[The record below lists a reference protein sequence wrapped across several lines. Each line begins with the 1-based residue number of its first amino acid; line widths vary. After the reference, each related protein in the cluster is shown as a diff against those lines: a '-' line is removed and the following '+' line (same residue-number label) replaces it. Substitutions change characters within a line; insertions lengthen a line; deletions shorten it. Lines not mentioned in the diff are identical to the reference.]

1 MIYGTLAVTEE
12 STATTGAIWLRN
24 ITIQGEMSSSS
35 GSFGVGVGV
44 GVAGGP
50 TLAAGQQSQ
59 GVAALLVML
68 AVLCFIFAYCCWGA
82 PFCRSLCRRHCCC
95 RLEDPEPDSRFGN
108 SDQTMVAT
116 PTIILLPH
124 GRMLVVDGTMFT
136 QFQADPTGLD
146 LVELGDSVFH
156 AQRNPRSINRHQLQN
171 SQGSILEM
179 DAETP
184 SKDSLG
190 SIACFPPPTYES
202 IYGKEETDMPPSYS
216 DILLHR
222 FANLPHELEMHD
234 FCRNDKEE
242 IEMQSLEDCPH
253 IVGNPTNVL
262 PYPFLTITTF
272 SSPSSPRRTVSR
284 NPSII
289 SNPLDN
295 YYMDNDLGLYRLSQE
310 MVHRVSSN
318 TNLNTYRT
326 SHDDITFQLF
336 HENEN
341 RQREN
346 TIDNENHRLN
356 SQNVNRNNEQR
367 YAHRVDEMTNPAS
380 ENATMENDIMNTRN
394 RARSIS
400 RINNDSNTNRERV
413 SRDSDEPGV
422 AFVRVAN
429 SHETETSLDVPREMC
444 NVNRVNEISQSQLY
458 HGEQS
463 SGRNV
468 HLQNTQQTNEINQNN
483 EASPNIRYLHRSRRS
498 EDESRTQNAED
509 SGYPDD
515 DAGDFGALA
524 DIRESRV

>member
-12 STATTGAIWLRN
+12 STTTTGTTWLRN
-24 ITIQGEMSSSS
+24 ITIQGEMSS
-35 GSFGVGVGV
+35 GNGNFGVGVGV

-50 TLAAGQQSQ
+50 TLAAAQQGQ

-146 LVELGDSVFH
+146 LVELGDSVLR

-222 FANLPHELEMHD
+222 FANLPHEIDMHD

-242 IEMQSLEDCPH
+242 IEMQNLEGCPH
-253 IVGNPTNVL
+253 IVGNPMNVL
-262 PYPFLTITTF
+262 SYPYTTVTSF
-272 SSPSSPRRTVSR
+272 STQSFPRRNVTR

-310 MVHRVSSN
+310 MGHRVSSN
-318 TNLNTYRT
+318 ANLNTYRT
-326 SHDDITFQLF
+326 SHGDITFQLF
-336 HENEN
+336 NE
-341 RQREN
+341 
-346 TIDNENHRLN
+346 NENHRQSNIINNDNRCSNSLN
-356 SQNVNRNNEQR
+356 INRNNEQR
-367 YAHRVDEMTNPAS
+367 YGHRADETNPS
-380 ENATMENDIMNTRN
+380 EDTTTENNIMNTRN
-394 RARSIS
+394 RARSIT
-400 RINNDSNTNRERV
+400 RIDYDSNTSRERI
-413 SRDSDEPGV
+413 SRDNDQASI
-422 AFVRVAN
+422 AFVRRVN
-429 SHETETSLDVPREMC
+429 SQEPESTHDVPREMC
-444 NVNRVNEISQSQLY
+444 NVSRVTEMSQVQLY
-458 HGEQS
+458 CGEHQS
-463 SGRNV
+463 SRNV
-468 HLQNTQQTNEINQNN
+468 HFQSTQSNEINQNN
-483 EASPNIRYLHRSRRS
+483 EASPNVRYLHMSRRGE
-498 EDESRTQNAED
+498 EDSRTQND
-509 SGYPDD
+509 SESVYPDD
-515 DAGDFGALA
+515 DTGNFGALA